1 MLTLPPR
8 NPRFAFTVFLKL
20 LPQLAI
26 LPRVDKTPP
35 GQGHAISSTDVS
47 GGTMLLQK
55 LGYPSRTVHYLSTRI
70 VGLGRTP
77 GNDTARLPVMA
88 SEMTCAHWT
97 VAGSDMAGT

>member
-26 LPRVDKTPP
+26 LPRVDKAPP

-47 GGTMLLQK
+47 DGTMLLQK
-55 LGYPSRTVHYLSTRI
+55 LGYPSRTVHYFPRAYL
-70 VGLGRTP
+70 VWEGLP
-77 GNDTARLPVMA
+77 
-88 SEMTCAHWT
+88 EMTQP
-97 VAGSDMAGT
+97 VSQ